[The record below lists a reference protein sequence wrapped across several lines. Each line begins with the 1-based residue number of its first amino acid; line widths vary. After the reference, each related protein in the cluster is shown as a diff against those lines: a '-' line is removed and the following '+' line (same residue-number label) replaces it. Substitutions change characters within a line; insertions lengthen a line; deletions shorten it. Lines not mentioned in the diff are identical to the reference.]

1 CAKEANFWTGYYLES
16 W

>member
-1 CAKEANFWTGYYLES
+1 CAKEANFWTGYYPLD